1 MKYTICGFQQS
12 ELISLGL
19 DHTDAL
25 ILRYIFDFFS
35 TDKMC
40 QKVENNKI
48 WFWFSYGTICEEMP
62 ILGIKTNRHIA
73 KIMRKWEEVNL
84 IEKMVVRGSDSYM
97 LKGKKCSRRGVY
109 TYFSFNPE
117 VLTSLV
123 SSPSSEQKSSMVKE
137 VMRKKA
143 QSLNAKKSTTSEQK
157 SSIKDSSSMNSLF
170 INNST
175 NANDE
180 DIKIYFEHNDW
191 QFRSDGFA
199 FHKTYG
205 EKIPVRKFTGMLP
218 MEYVKKI
225 DELYA

>member
-84 IEKMVVRGSDSYM
+84 IEKMVVRGEDCYM

-117 VLTSLV
+117 LLTRLV
-123 SSPSSEQKSSMVKE
+123 SSPSSEQKSSMVKKD
-137 VMRKKA
+137 MSKKT
-143 QSLNAKKSTTSEQK
+143 QTLNAEKGITSEQK
-157 SSIKDSSSMNSLF
+157 SSIKDSSSIDSLF
-170 INNST
+170 INNSIIVGS
-175 NANDE
+175 E
-180 DIKIYFEHNDW
+180 EIKTYFVFNDW
-191 QFRSDGFA
+191 EFRSDGFA
-199 FHKTYG
+199 VHTKYG
-205 EKIPVRKFTGMLP
+205 DKIPVRKFPYSLP
-218 MEYVKKI
+218 LDLVQKI
-225 DELYA
+225 DELYP